1 MVLRFSSPQEH
12 YVRHV
17 YTEHIKHPFLL
28 SDGYSTLLPFCVW
41 GRLKWKERKKECAP
55 LLPHLA
61 AVLGKKGRKFPSYFS
76 LLISS
81 ALQSVR
87 IDPASILSTCHSRQE
102 ERSLSDDSKSAR
114 KEWEDQQEGDERLAS
129 FPKDWGVVVAQYP
142 WKLGEFT
149 VIDEFAFANKYKKIP
164 FDINES
170 HTHTR

>member
-1 MVLRFSSPQEH
+1 M
-12 YVRHV
+12 
-17 YTEHIKHPFLL
+17 
-28 SDGYSTLLPFCVW
+28 
-41 GRLKWKERKKECAP
+41 
-55 LLPHLA
+55 
-61 AVLGKKGRKFPSYFS
+61 
-76 LLISS
+76 
-81 ALQSVR
+81 R

-114 KEWEDQQEGDERLAS
+114 KEWEDQQEEGDERLAS

-142 WKLGEFT
+142 WKLGT